1 MIGLRYTQTRIPNGV
16 GVGVGVG
23 QYQQCTP
30 YKYEYDNL
38 L

>member
-1 MIGLRYTQTRIPNGV
+1 MIGLRYTQTRIPH

>member
-1 MIGLRYTQTRIPNGV
+1 MIGLRYTQTRIPHGV